1 MDKSV
6 NPGCRRQNCC
16 LTTVKNANI
25 AVSQNSD
32 VYYFAK
38 KNIIVDIQLG
48 DGSILDKNT
57 LVTDAVSEGDEL
69 YAIWK
74 DVNDVDDDDE
84 EEN

>member
-1 MDKSV
+1 MI
-6 NPGCRRQNCC
+6 
-16 LTTVKNANI
+16 KNANI

-32 VYYFAK
+32 VYYYAK
-38 KNIIVDIQLG
+38 TNIIVDIQLG

-74 DVNDVDDDDE
+74 GANDIDNDDDDE
-84 EEN
+84 EEH